1 MATGDRQR
9 WPNETKRIMENHFEL
24 KQYSQ
29 DNFSDV
35 IAAIGE
41 DPNWEFI
48 ISSESKRENYY
59 ERLQNSATY
68 VCYSHGKFC
77 GYIRAIVDK
86 GMALY
91 ISELFVKPEFR
102 NQEIGYQ
109 LIKKVKES
117 NTSLTV
123 YALSDEDR
131 YYEKKD
137 YKKIGSVFEI

>member
-1 MATGDRQR
+1 MDDVDNQF
-9 WPNETKRIMENHFEL
+9 KL

-29 DNFSDV
+29 DNLSDV
-35 IAAIGE
+35 FIAIGE
-41 DPNWEFI
+41 DPDWEFI
-48 ISSESKRENYY
+48 IGSQSKRDKYAES
-59 ERLQNSATY
+59 LQNSATY
-68 VCYSHGKFC
+68 VCYCNGKFC

-102 NQEIGYQ
+102 NQKIGQ
-109 LIKKVKES
+109 RLIEKVKED
-117 NTSLTV
+117 NAFLTV

-131 YYEKKD
+131 YYEKKE